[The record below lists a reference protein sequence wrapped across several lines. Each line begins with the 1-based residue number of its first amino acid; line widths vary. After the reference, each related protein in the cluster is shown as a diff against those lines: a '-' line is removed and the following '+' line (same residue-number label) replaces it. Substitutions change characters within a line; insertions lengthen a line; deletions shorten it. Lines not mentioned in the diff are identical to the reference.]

1 MNLEKIATELAPV
14 HNEDTTRRPSLGWFA
29 VHAVA
34 LLVALCALIPLV
46 DNDEFAIP
54 DEGLYA
60 AQADNLAHGSWAQPR
75 PTAAI
80 DEEGNWF
87 VLSGSIIVG
96 DNAIPYARR
105 PLYPFVLTPFWSI
118 GGVAGSMVL
127 SVLGTWIAACASSAI
142 GCTFNR
148 RTALPSLW
156 LVGLGTPLLFD
167 AYLAVGHSIGA
178 AFAALA
184 ALGVLRCQQSRAPFS
199 TQWFGWLALGGIGA
213 AAAVMFRSEGVIY
226 VVALGS
232 MALLVAALRRRRPT
246 PQRSADAVAGIGLV
260 VIATAAYAMNYM
272 WSSSIAQGA
281 PGDSTISARQPD
293 FLNAAWTGL
302 ARPWYPDNTAA
313 SAAMTLVLLTAVAA
327 PLVYRFLPRFK
338 VLATGLIVLGAISAA
353 WNTVSSPRLISGL
366 LPTVPWIVI
375 GLLSIR
381 RRDVARVGPVVIL
394 LSTGVFVLGVL
405 ATSYGFGGAAE
416 WGGRFFHLA
425 IPAIGPVA
433 VLGLI
438 ALRAPLPHTIGRI
451 ALAAIVV
458 TTASLSLS
466 ALRANQQL
474 RTETRQLVDVA
485 AQAATGVA
493 ESGARVLAT
502 TSADGTPRLLWR
514 ERSER
519 SPLLTADGLINLAGL
534 LNGLP
539 PEITRVDV
547 LTNSADSSRLDPLLQ
562 HAPRKKWSVS
572 DHRLEPDAGLAVFT
586 LERTD

>member
-1 MNLEKIATELAPV
+1 MVTEFAPV
-14 HNEDTTRRPSLGWFA
+14 HKEDTRRRPSLGWCA

-34 LLVALCALIPLV
+34 LLVVLCALIPLV
-46 DNDEFAIP
+46 DNGEFAIP

-80 DEEGNWF
+80 DEQGNWF

-96 DNAIPYARR
+96 NDAIPYARR

-118 GGVAGSMVL
+118 GDVAGSMVL
-127 SVLGTWIAACASSAI
+127 SVLGTWIAACASLAI

-167 AYLAVGHSIGA
+167 AYLVVGHSIGA
-178 AFAALA
+178 AFAALT
-184 ALGVLRCQQSRAPFS
+184 ALGLLRCQRSEDPFS
-199 TQWFGWLALGGIGA
+199 KQWFGWLAVGAIGA
-213 AAAVMFRSEGVIY
+213 AATVMFRSEGVLY
-226 VVALGS
+226 VAALGS
-232 MALLVAALRRRRPT
+232 TVLLVAALRRRHPT
-246 PQRSADAVAGIGLV
+246 PQRWADAVAGAGAV
-260 VIATAAYAMNYM
+260 VIATAAYAMNYL
-272 WSSSIAQGA
+272 WSNSIAQGA

-293 FLNAAWTGL
+293 FLNAAWTDL
-302 ARPWYPDNTAA
+302 VRPWYPDNTAA
-313 SAAMTLVLLTAVAA
+313 NAATTLVLLTAVAS
-327 PLVYRFLPRFK
+327 PLVYRLLPRFK
-338 VLATGLIVLGAISAA
+338 LLATGLIVLGALSAT
-353 WNTVSSPRLISGL
+353 WNAVSSPRLISGL
-366 LPTVPWIVI
+366 IPTVPWIVI

-381 RRDVARVGPVVIL
+381 RRDVVRVGPVVIL

-405 ATSYGFGGAAE
+405 VTSYGFGGAAE

-433 VLGLI
+433 VLGLMT
-438 ALRAPLPHTIGRI
+438 LRASLPHTIGRI

-458 TTASLSLS
+458 TTASLSFS
-466 ALRANQQL
+466 ALRTNRQL

-485 AQAATGVA
+485 AQAATDVA
-493 ESGARVLAT
+493 ESGATVLAT

-514 ERSER
+514 ESSER
-519 SPLLTADGLINLAGL
+519 SPLLNADGLINLAL
-534 LNGLP
+534 LLDRLP
-539 PEITRVDV
+539 PQIARVNV

-562 HAPRKKWSVS
+562 HAPKSKWSVS